1 MGKNLKGKE
10 LGKGL
15 YQRKDGRYEARIFVR
30 GTGKTFSIY
39 GTNLQHLKKERNA
52 YLANVSPGIAGYDPR
67 ISVSKWYEKWMLIY
81 VVHSVKATTLSNY
94 VNGFERVREY
104 IGYMRLIEVR
114 PTHILDMI
122 KGLEEEGY
130 ARTTVIQSLS
140 VVRQLFKKAYG
151 GKMIPIDPVADIKL
165 PKEEPGE
172 IPDEKILQEQ
182 EDKKYLSIYDTH
194 RFLESCKN
202 TRYYEL
208 FFILLHTGLRIGEAL
223 ALEWCDLDLKHEKLR
238 VYKTLNRVTKY
249 YDSKGNELPERYSTI
264 QITTPKKSASNRK
277 VPLTDAVI
285 AALKKYPGLIF
296 TTSSGRSYLP
306 SSAQTECRRIVG
318 IVNKHEIALAE
329 KENRDPNLMDV
340 HPHIFRH
347 TFVTRCIQSGMDA
360 ATVKK
365 IAGHSDEKMTN
376 YYTHIEEE
384 HIDDEYELYIQK
396 YGTET

>member
-1 MGKNLKGKE
+1 
-10 LGKGL
+10 
-15 YQRKDGRYEARIFVR
+15 
-30 GTGKTFSIY
+30 
-39 GTNLQHLKKERNA
+39 
-52 YLANVSPGIAGYDPR
+52 
-67 ISVSKWYEKWMLIY
+67 
-81 VVHSVKATTLSNY
+81 
-94 VNGFERVREY
+94 
-104 IGYMRLIEVR
+104 
-114 PTHILDMI
+114 
-122 KGLEEEGY
+122 
-130 ARTTVIQSLS
+130 
-140 VVRQLFKKAYG
+140 
-151 GKMIPIDPVADIKL
+151 MIPIDPVADIKL

-172 IPDEKILQEQ
+172 IPDEKITQEQ
-182 EDKKYLSIYDTH
+182 EDEKCLSIYDTH

-223 ALEWCDLDLKHEKLR
+223 ALEWCDLDYKHKKLR

-264 QITTPKKSASNRK
+264 
-277 VPLTDAVI
+277 
-285 AALKKYPGLIF
+285 KKYPGLIF

-329 KENRDPNLMDV
+329 KENSDPNLMDV

>member
-1 MGKNLKGKE
+1 MPCIIIRKDGGVMGKNLKGKE

-140 VVRQLFKKAYG
+140 VVRQLFKKAYS

-172 IPDEKILQEQ
+172 IPDEKIMQEQ
-182 EDKKYLSIYDTH
+182 EDEKCLSIYDTH

-223 ALEWCDLDLKHEKLR
+223 ALEWCDLDFKHEKLR

-285 AALKKYPGLIF
+285 AAFMSWKEKQDCDKEKLGKTKYTFKKI
-296 TTSSGRSYLP
+296 SRSDFY
-306 SSAQTECRRIVG
+306 
-318 IVNKHEIALAE
+318 N
-329 KENRDPNLMDV
+329 
-340 HPHIFRH
+340 IFR
-347 TFVTRCIQSGMDA
+347 
-360 ATVKK
+360 KK
-365 IAGHSDEKMTN
+365 LSSIISSNRMQADCW
-376 YYTHIEEE
+376 
-384 HIDDEYELYIQK
+384 DC
-396 YGTET
+396 

>member
-1 MGKNLKGKE
+1 
-10 LGKGL
+10 
-15 YQRKDGRYEARIFVR
+15 
-30 GTGKTFSIY
+30 
-39 GTNLQHLKKERNA
+39 
-52 YLANVSPGIAGYDPR
+52 
-67 ISVSKWYEKWMLIY
+67 
-81 VVHSVKATTLSNY
+81 
-94 VNGFERVREY
+94 
-104 IGYMRLIEVR
+104 
-114 PTHILDMI
+114 MI
-122 KGLEEEGY
+122 
-130 ARTTVIQSLS
+130 R
-140 VVRQLFKKAYG
+140 
-151 GKMIPIDPVADIKL
+151 
-165 PKEEPGE
+165 
-172 IPDEKILQEQ
+172 
-182 EDKKYLSIYDTH
+182 
-194 RFLESCKN
+194 
-202 TRYYEL
+202 
-208 FFILLHTGLRIGEAL
+208 
-223 ALEWCDLDLKHEKLR
+223 
-238 VYKTLNRVTKY
+238 
-249 YDSKGNELPERYSTI
+249 KGNELPERYSTI

-285 AALKKYPGLIF
+285 AAFNELEGKQDRDKEKLGKNWGKPNILLKKYPGLIF

>member
-39 GTNLQHLKKERNA
+39 VTNLQHLKKERNA

-104 IGYMRLIEVR
+104 IGYMRLIEIR
-114 PTHILDMI
+114 PTHIC
-122 KGLEEEGY
+122 
-130 ARTTVIQSLS
+130 
-140 VVRQLFKKAYG
+140 
-151 GKMIPIDPVADIKL
+151 
-165 PKEEPGE
+165 
-172 IPDEKILQEQ
+172 
-182 EDKKYLSIYDTH
+182 LSIYDTH

-223 ALEWCDLDLKHEKLR
+223 ALEWCDLDFKHEKLR

-285 AALKKYPGLIF
+285 AAFMSWKEKQDRDKEKLGKNWGKTNILLKKYPGLIF

>member
-1 MGKNLKGKE
+1 M
-10 LGKGL
+10 
-15 YQRKDGRYEARIFVR
+15 YF
-30 GTGKTFSIY
+30 
-39 GTNLQHLKKERNA
+39 
-52 YLANVSPGIAGYDPR
+52 P
-67 ISVSKWYEKWMLIY
+67 ISAL
-81 VVHSVKATTLSNY
+81 
-94 VNGFERVREY
+94 
-104 IGYMRLIEVR
+104 LIEYL
-114 PTHILDMI
+114 ILTIVDTQDSYGYEISQTI
-122 KGLEEEGY
+122 K
-130 ARTTVIQSLS
+130 
-140 VVRQLFKKAYG
+140 
-151 GKMIPIDPVADIKL
+151 MVADIKESTL
-165 PKEEPGE
+165 YPILKKLEKAGFVTTYTQEYQGRKRKYYSITESGKEQMQYLNKEWLSYRDTIDGIIE
-172 IPDEKILQEQ
+172 EKC
-182 EDKKYLSIYDTH
+182 LSIYDTH

-223 ALEWCDLDLKHEKLR
+223 ALEWCDLDFKHEKLR

-249 YDSKGNELPERYSTI
+249 YDLKGNELPERYSTI

-285 AALKKYPGLIF
+285 AAFMSWKEKQDRDKEKLGKNWGKPNILLKKYPGLIF

>member
-1 MGKNLKGKE
+1 MSCIIIRKDGGVMGKNLKGKE

-172 IPDEKILQEQ
+172 IPDEKIMQEQ
-182 EDKKYLSIYDTH
+182 EDEKCLSIYDTH
-194 RFLESCKN
+194 RFL
-202 TRYYEL
+202 
-208 FFILLHTGLRIGEAL
+208 
-223 ALEWCDLDLKHEKLR
+223 
-238 VYKTLNRVTKY
+238 
-249 YDSKGNELPERYSTI
+249 
-264 QITTPKKSASNRK
+264 
-277 VPLTDAVI
+277 
-285 AALKKYPGLIF
+285 
-296 TTSSGRSYLP
+296 
-306 SSAQTECRRIVG
+306 
-318 IVNKHEIALAE
+318 
-329 KENRDPNLMDV
+329 
-340 HPHIFRH
+340 
-347 TFVTRCIQSGMDA
+347 
-360 ATVKK
+360 
-365 IAGHSDEKMTN
+365 
-376 YYTHIEEE
+376 
-384 HIDDEYELYIQK
+384 
-396 YGTET
+396 

>member
-122 KGLEEEGY
+122 KGLEEE
-130 ARTTVIQSLS
+130 
-140 VVRQLFKKAYG
+140 
-151 GKMIPIDPVADIKL
+151 
-165 PKEEPGE
+165 
-172 IPDEKILQEQ
+172 
-182 EDKKYLSIYDTH
+182 
-194 RFLESCKN
+194 
-202 TRYYEL
+202 
-208 FFILLHTGLRIGEAL
+208 
-223 ALEWCDLDLKHEKLR
+223 
-238 VYKTLNRVTKY
+238 
-249 YDSKGNELPERYSTI
+249 
-264 QITTPKKSASNRK
+264 
-277 VPLTDAVI
+277 
-285 AALKKYPGLIF
+285 
-296 TTSSGRSYLP
+296 
-306 SSAQTECRRIVG
+306 
-318 IVNKHEIALAE
+318 IALAE

-347 TFVTRCIQSGMDA
+347 TFVTRCMQSGMDA

-365 IAGHSDEKMTN
+365 IDGHSDEKMTN

-384 HIDDEYELYIQK
+384 HIDDEYELYIQN
-396 YGTET
+396 TEQKPDFANGDKILKRGLNI

>member
-122 KGLEEEGY
+122 KGLEEE
-130 ARTTVIQSLS
+130 I
-140 VVRQLFKKAYG
+140 
-151 GKMIPIDPVADIKL
+151 
-165 PKEEPGE
+165 
-172 IPDEKILQEQ
+172 
-182 EDKKYLSIYDTH
+182 
-194 RFLESCKN
+194 
-202 TRYYEL
+202 
-208 FFILLHTGLRIGEAL
+208 AL
-223 ALEWCDLDLKHEKLR
+223 AEKE
-238 VYKTLNRVTKY
+238 NRDPNLMDVHPHIFRHTFVT
-249 YDSKGNELPERYSTI
+249 RC

-285 AALKKYPGLIF
+285 AAFMSWKEKQDRDKEKLGKNWGKPNILLKKYPGLIF

>member
-15 YQRKDGRYEARIFVR
+15 YQRKDRRYEVRIFVR

-39 GTNLQHLKKERNA
+39 GTNLQYLKKERNA
-52 YLANVSPGIAGYDPR
+52 YLANVAPGIAGYDPR

-94 VNGFERVREY
+94 INGFERVREY

-114 PTHILDMI
+114 PTHIC
-122 KGLEEEGY
+122 
-130 ARTTVIQSLS
+130 
-140 VVRQLFKKAYG
+140 
-151 GKMIPIDPVADIKL
+151 
-165 PKEEPGE
+165 
-172 IPDEKILQEQ
+172 
-182 EDKKYLSIYDTH
+182 LSIYDTH

-223 ALEWCDLDLKHEKLR
+223 ALEWCNLDFKHEKLR

-264 QITTPKKSASNRK
+264 QITTPKKSSSNRK

-285 AALKKYPGLIF
+285 AAF
-296 TTSSGRSYLP
+296 MSW
-306 SSAQTECRRIVG
+306 
-318 IVNKHEIALAE
+318 
-329 KENRDPNLMDV
+329 KENRIV
-340 HPHIFRH
+340 I
-347 TFVTRCIQSGMDA
+347 
-360 ATVKK
+360 KK
-365 IAGHSDEKMTN
+365 NWEKTGEN
-376 YYTHIEEE
+376 QIYF
-384 HIDDEYELYIQK
+384 
-396 YGTET
+396 